1 LHYAFIY
8 ITRNLKKIKGC
19 ILADQVLSKSKLRRY
34 REDNLIS
41 KAELSR
47 KAGVSPITISRIEE
61 GFPCRIDTKRKILE
75 ALGLVVKDK
84 YLVFG
89 EEL

>member
-1 LHYAFIY
+1 
-8 ITRNLKKIKGC
+8 
-19 ILADQVLSKSKLRRY
+19 LADKVLSQSKLRRY

-47 KAGVSPITISRIEE
+47 KAGVSPITINRIEE

-84 YLVFG
+84 HLVFG
-89 EEL
+89 EE

>member
-1 LHYAFIY
+1 MVD
-8 ITRNLKKIKGC
+8 KV
-19 ILADQVLSKSKLRRY
+19 LAQSKLRRY
-34 REDNLIS
+34 REENLIS

-84 YLVFG
+84 HLVFG
-89 EEL
+89 EE

>member
-1 LHYAFIY
+1 M
-8 ITRNLKKIKGC
+8 
-19 ILADQVLSKSKLRRY
+19 ADYSLVKKSKLTKF

-47 KAGVSPITISRIEE
+47 KAGISPITLGRIEQ
-61 GFPCRIDTKRKILE
+61 GFPCRIDTKRKILQ
-75 ALGLVVKDK
+75 ALGIEIKQK
-84 YLVFG
+84 QLVFE

>member
-1 LHYAFIY
+1 MLK
-8 ITRNLKKIKGC
+8 NLKGC
-19 ILADQVLSKSKLRRY
+19 LLADQVLFKSKLRRY

-89 EEL
+89 EE